1 MSKKGKF
8 SGDEIIAD
16 LDVEDGPEVDLEF
29 WSTNV
34 LKIEKLSKN
43 NNDIETEATSLDD
56 KLEEKGFGT
65 DLDSLY

>member
-1 MSKKGKF
+1 MDLRSIF
-8 SGDEIIAD
+8 S
-16 LDVEDGPEVDLEF
+16 

-34 LKIEKLSKN
+34 LKVEKLSKN